1 MFYNYLKVGIRNILR
16 YKVFS
21 FINIFGL
28 AVAMAVCMLIILMV
42 ADQKSYDQFHVN
54 KDRIY
59 RILAKPKLARSTYA
73 TTPFPLAST
82 LKTDYPIIEE
92 STHILSGVG
101 GDAIY
106 DQKTVEMRG
115 FFTDDSFFKVFSYEL
130 EKGNKNNAL
139 SSPNSMIISAKLA
152 QQLFNNENAV
162 GKTIQFSDRGLHYLE
177 TGSDSP
183 PVSWGDFTITGV
195 MADKD
200 YKSHLKFD
208 VLVSSASLEALYKS
222 DKIINLTNN
231 WEDHFRTW
239 TYVLLDPNKS
249 QQDLSASLNHL
260 VGRKYADLK
269 DFKEFKLKSQQLS
282 EVNTDLL
289 NNEMRYRLPTFV
301 YYFLSVLAL
310 IIMVSACLN
319 YTNLSIARALTR
331 AKEIGVRKVNGA
343 QRRDLIFQFLSES
356 IITALFA
363 LGMACILLVAIKPAF
378 KSLWI
383 NQFLNFELQDSL
395 PVYLLFAGFTTL
407 IGLVAG
413 AYPALHLSG
422 FQPTKVLK
430 NLDSMRPGKLG
441 MRKVLTVFQ
450 FVVSLFFITS
460 SILVYNQFKH
470 YLQFDYKFNSDNI
483 INIELQGNDYQKVST
498 LLSSVP
504 GVSTISACD
513 IIPALSRSSEISIK
527 MPGKEEDLNFGL
539 LQVDENFVPNVQLKL
554 LAGKNLPAR
563 GESIDKFIVVN
574 EAAVKQL
581 GYKHPSEIIGKIVET
596 SWSKEALEVVGVI
609 EDFRYRLLINQD
621 KIGPLVLRNQPDAF
635 KYANVQ
641 LASKD
646 VTGTIAKIESTWESI
661 DPIHSFKYEFFDEQ
675 LAATHRGIMDIVSVI
690 GFISFLAI
698 TISCLG
704 LLGMATYT
712 AERRMKEVSIRKV
725 LGAEDLG
732 IALLLSKG
740 FLKILAV
747 AILIGAPLS
756 YMINNFWLQNFPN
769 RVEFGVGTLLLGS
782 LLLLM
787 LGLITIGSQIL
798 RVAKRKPIDSLR
810 ME

>member
-1 MFYNYLKVGIRNILR
+1 
-16 YKVFS
+16 
-21 FINIFGL
+21 
-28 AVAMAVCMLIILMV
+28 
-42 ADQKSYDQFHVN
+42 
-54 KDRIY
+54 
-59 RILAKPKLARSTYA
+59 
-73 TTPFPLAST
+73 
-82 LKTDYPIIEE
+82 
-92 STHILSGVG
+92 
-101 GDAIY
+101 
-106 DQKTVEMRG
+106 
-115 FFTDDSFFKVFSYEL
+115 
-130 EKGNKNNAL
+130 
-139 SSPNSMIISAKLA
+139 
-152 QQLFNNENAV
+152 
-162 GKTIQFSDRGLHYLE
+162 
-177 TGSDSP
+177 
-183 PVSWGDFTITGV
+183 
-195 MADKD
+195 
-200 YKSHLKFD
+200 
-208 VLVSSASLEALYKS
+208 
-222 DKIINLTNN
+222 
-231 WEDHFRTW
+231 
-239 TYVLLDPNKS
+239 
-249 QQDLSASLNHL
+249 
-260 VGRKYADLK
+260 
-269 DFKEFKLKSQQLS
+269 
-282 EVNTDLL
+282 
-289 NNEMRYRLPTFV
+289 
-301 YYFLSVLAL
+301 
-310 IIMVSACLN
+310 MVSACLN

-690 GFISFLAI
+690 GFIAFLAI

-725 LGAEDLG
+725 LGAEDLS

-740 FLKILAV
+740 FLKILAIS
-747 AILIGAPLS
+747 ILIGAPLS
-756 YMINNFWLQNFPN
+756 YIINNFWLQNFPN
-769 RVEFGVGTLLLGS
+769 RVEFGLGTLVLGS
-782 LLLLM
+782 LMLLI
-787 LGLITIGSQIL
+787 LGLLTIGSQIF
-798 RVAKRKPIDSLR
+798 RVAKRKPVDSLR
-810 ME
+810 MD

>member
-130 EKGNKNNAL
+130 EKGNKNDAL

-395 PVYLLFAGFTTL
+395 PVYLLFAGFATL

-422 FQPTKVLK
+422 FQPAKVLK

-690 GFISFLAI
+690 GFIAFLAI

-725 LGAEDLG
+725 LGAEDLS

-740 FLKILAV
+740 FLKILAIS
-747 AILIGAPLS
+747 ILIGAPLS
-756 YMINNFWLQNFPN
+756 YIINNFWLQNFPN
-769 RVEFGVGTLLLGS
+769 RVEFGLGTLVLGS
-782 LLLLM
+782 LMLLI
-787 LGLITIGSQIL
+787 LGLLTIGSQIF
-798 RVAKRKPIDSLR
+798 RVAKRKPVDSLR

>member
-422 FQPTKVLK
+422 FQPAKVLK